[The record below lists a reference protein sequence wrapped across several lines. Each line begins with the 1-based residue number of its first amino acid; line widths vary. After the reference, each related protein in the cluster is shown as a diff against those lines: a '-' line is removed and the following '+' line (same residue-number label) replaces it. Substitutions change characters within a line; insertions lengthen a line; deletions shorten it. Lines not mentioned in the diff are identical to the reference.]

1 MRIVDTHPNQIWY
14 RKNVQLK
21 SHRPNV
27 SFLLGYH
34 TFIYSLLGIKDRQS
48 TRNKKEKK
56 KREDKNIFVH
66 SGTECNQSC
75 AFRALLCTNN
85 CINEHYVLVLCTKV
99 VKTGKSARKGRY
111 LRLRFPKLAKMSTWR
126 NDSVTFFLLKCQT
139 TREVHQSGVY
149 IRDQDGYGTMPNS
162 STMERL

>member
-1 MRIVDTHPNQIWY
+1 MDMHQPTFHYWSNHHEDCGHSSKLNMRSQE
-14 RKNVQLK
+14 
-21 SHRPNV
+21 RPTQESSPKRFLSSRV
-27 SFLLGYH
+27 SYVYLLFARH
-34 TFIYSLLGIKDRQS
+34 TSSYVPLPRTLITMRAIYSGIKDRQS

-75 AFRALLCTNN
+75 AFPALLCTNN

-111 LRLRFPKLAKMSTWR
+111 LRLRFPKLAKMS
-126 NDSVTFFLLKCQT
+126 L
-139 TREVHQSGVY
+139 
-149 IRDQDGYGTMPNS
+149 
-162 STMERL
+162 